1 MTKDENL
8 QVSPAIAK
16 PMLADIFVYSGD
28 CKLGKIGEPTAL
40 KDFTGKDLFVGDIV
54 ITSVIDE
61 WGICTN
67 NGLTVVVSDEY
78 NNKLVSE
85 ENWGSGHFV
94 MGIKTVDF
102 MGKDSQ
108 KWIVAKVKS
117 FEDVVVGE
125 HWKDYGFNYRA
136 E

>member
-1 MTKDENL
+1 MTEQNL
-8 QVSPAIAK
+8 NTETSNSTKPVLPAV
-16 PMLADIFVYSGD
+16 FVLSGE

-85 ENWGSGHFV
+85 DNWGNGHFV

-102 MGKDSQ
+102 MGKDSE
-108 KWIVAKVKS
+108 KWIVTKVKS
-117 FEDVVVGE
+117 FEDVIAGE
-125 HWKDYGFNYRA
+125 KWKDYGFNYVS